1 MGALLA
7 LLRGGGANE
16 EPPIDVNVDLEAR
29 PTQDESQLFNYAS
42 DVLSPTGYLLDL
54 LRGYQGC
61 GDAIR
66 KAISNPSRETEE
78 AAWNVVSPAVATLK
92 DFYSFSQKIEDLL
105 PRLLVY
111 LCNGNVIQNLEAH
124 QATARRLAD
133 LLHFTS
139 TFDELKMSNPNIQN
153 DFSYYRRTL
162 SRMRMANAGSTANL
176 VVHDELANRM
186 SLFYAHST
194 PMAKC
199 VIDCAQNLVRRN
211 DVNGE
216 GLTDCLAILA
226 AVCYN
231 AASKGRAQGGMVEYC
246 LRVMT
251 VCIIVYDHVSP
262 VGAFAKGT
270 KVNVRASVKA
280 IQTLGGSGGQS
291 LLNSLR
297 YSTVH
302 LNDESTPKN
311 VKQALAT

>member
-16 EPPIDVNVDLEAR
+16 EPPIDVNVDLEAAR
-29 PTQDESQLFNYAS
+29 PTPDENQLFAYAS
-42 DVLSPTGYLLDL
+42 ESLNATQYLLDL

-78 AAWNVVSPAVATLK
+78 AAWNVVSPAVSTLK
-92 DFYSFSQKIEDLL
+92 DFYTFSQKIEDLL
-105 PRLLVY
+105 PRLLVF

-162 SRMRMANAGSTANL
+162 SRMRMANIATNNL

-186 SLFYAHST
+186 SLFYAHSS

-199 VIDCAQNLVRRN
+199 VIDSAQNLVRRN
-211 DVNGE
+211 EVNAE

-231 AASKGRAQGGMVEYC
+231 AAVKGRAQGAMVEYC

-251 VCIIVYDHVSP
+251 MCIIVYDHVAP
-262 VGAFAKGT
+262 IGAFAKGT

-280 IQTLGGSGGQS
+280 IQTLGGSGSQS

-302 LNDESTPKN
+302 LNDETTPKN
-311 VKQALAT
+311 VKQILAV